1 MRSAPGCRC
10 FAGGSGNGRRCSPTP
25 RRSPPP
31 APGSFRDRLRRPP
44 AHADPSSTP
53 ACLQRYPSSNQ
64 HTAVSHQVL
73 AAQLGLTVSPL
84 PAPHQGTQRQ
94 IDLFGVPVRVGSY
107 NTYAAVASPR
117 RITDSPIQIAADPR
131 TGEVHALRGPG
142 FASIQFHPESL
153 LSPDGVTVLS
163 ELTGALLAR
172 AHR

>member
-1 MRSAPGCRC
+1 VAGPGP
-10 FAGGSGNGRRCSPTP
+10 GDP
-25 RRSPPP
+25 RDLRDHRI
-31 APGSFRDRLRRPP
+31 ATLDRLVAARRESGRPLL
-44 AHADPSSTP
+44 AV
-53 ACLQRYPSSNQ
+53 CL
-64 HTAVSHQVL
+64 SHQVL

-94 IDLFGVPVRVGSY
+94 IDLFGAPVRVGSY